1 MTSVAPLLLLLKA
14 SVLLAA
20 ALFAAFALRQAPAAR
35 HHRLWSATFAAVLAL
50 PLLALAM
57 PGLRVPLPAWPAPA
71 AEGPA
76 TPREVAAAV
85 SAAARELTS
94 TPIPPAAAARPHP
107 RAAGERGAAWRP
119 SPRQLLAG
127 VWLAGAAAALGTLLL
142 ALARVRR
149 LAWTAREIGDP
160 AWRQACARIAGQ
172 LGVPRPVRVLASSQ
186 VVTPMA
192 GGILRPTVFVPEAA
206 EGWSDELRDVVL
218 AHEIA
223 HLASRDPLRHLV
235 ARLAFTLY
243 WFHPLAWLAAR
254 RAVAACEQAC
264 DEAVLALGVRPSTYA
279 GALLHFA
286 DTAPRRLAG
295 TALPIVRRSFLEAR
309 LVAIL
314 TSRERPATRRGAL
327 LPVAGVAALTLC
339 LAALQPLSERT
350 SGAGSLRMAALPTAA
365 AREAVL
371 APAPGAVA
379 AVAARLAA
387 LPFAAPP
394 AGALPASAAT
404 AAPSASAEPC
414 WQERAGGRDFTGSM
428 STTDRDGITIVQERV
443 GRLGSDRIVQRSF
456 GGLRVCAL
464 AEDLRGDDDAR
475 PSAWAARATRLVLET
490 RREGDERRMEIAGGR
505 VTWSVNGAAR
515 PVDAD
520 AEAWRERLL
529 ALLDATWDLAQ
540 LHGRVSSL
548 RGEISSIYGQ
558 RSGLLGEISSLRG
571 QVSALRGQISAVRG
585 EESGLRGQISSI
597 RGQESALRGAISA
610 ERGAISTLNASGDRD
625 AERVRAHEAEIR
637 RLEAE
642 IARYDADA
650 RAREVERR
658 IEAQN
663 TEQRVAA
670 IERQIREIEV
680 EGRVAAV
687 ERRIAGLDVERRVAA
702 IERQIAA
709 LDADRRGREMEAR
722 IDQAL
727 ERLRAVLGRR

>member
-1 MTSVAPLLLLLKA
+1 MTNGVPVLLLLKA
-14 SVLLAA
+14 SVVLAA
-20 ALFAAFALRQAPAAR
+20 ALLAACALRQAPAAR

-57 PGLRVPLPAWPAPA
+57 PGLRVPIPSWPAPA
-71 AEGPA
+71 ADTPA
-76 TPREVAAAV
+76 APREIPIAPT
-85 SAAARELTS
+85 LTFERAS
-94 TPIPPAAAARPHP
+94 TTIPPAAAALSQPGVAR
-107 RAAGERGAAWRP
+107 ESETAWRP
-119 SPRQLLAG
+119 SPRRLLAG
-127 VWLAGAAAALGTLLL
+127 VWLAGALAALGTLAL

-149 LAWTAREIGDP
+149 LASTAREIGDP

-172 LGVPRPVRVLASSQ
+172 LGVSRPVRVLASSR
-186 VVTPMA
+186 VVTPLA
-192 GGILRPTVFVPEAA
+192 GGVLRPTVFVPETA

-223 HLASRDPLRHLV
+223 HLANRDPLRHLV

-314 TSRERPATRRGAL
+314 TSRERSATRRGAL

-339 LAALQPLSERT
+339 LAALQPLATART
-350 SGAGSLRMAALPTAA
+350 S
-365 AREAVL
+365 
-371 APAPGAVA
+371 APGAPP
-379 AVAARLAA
+379 RLAKAPPAAGAQQPVLASAPGAAAA
-387 LPFAAPP
+387 LAIAAPP
-394 AGALPASAAT
+394 AAALPAPD
-404 AAPSASAEPC
+404 AAPSVSAERC
-414 WQERAGGRDFTGSM
+414 WQDHAGGRDFTGSM
-428 STTDRDGITIVQERV
+428 STTERNGVTIVSEQV
-443 GRLGSDRIVQRSF
+443 GRLGSDRIIQHSF
-456 GGLRVCAL
+456 GDLRVCAL

-475 PSAWAARATRLVLET
+475 PSAWAGRAARLVLET
-490 RREGDERRMEIAGGR
+490 QREGDVRRMEITGGR
-505 VTWSVNGAAR
+505 VAWSVNGAAR

-529 ALLDATWDLAQ
+529 ALLDATWDLTQ
-540 LHGRVSSL
+540 LRGRVSSL
-548 RGEISSIYGQ
+548 RGQISSIYGQ
-558 RSGLLGEISSLRG
+558 RSSLLGEISSLRG
-571 QVSALRGQISAVRG
+571 QVSSLRGQIASLRGVESSLRG
-585 EESGLRGQISSI
+585 EISSI
-597 RGQESALRGAISA
+597 RGHESSLRGAISS
-610 ERGAISTLNASGDRD
+610 ERGAISSLAAGGDRD

-650 RAREVERR
+650 RVREVERR
-658 IEAQN
+658 IDALN

-670 IERQIREIEV
+670 VERQLREFEV
-680 EGRVAAV
+680 EGRVAGV
-687 ERRIAGLDVERRVAA
+687 ERRIAGLDVEGRVAA

-709 LDADRRGREMEAR
+709 LDADRRGRELEAR
-722 IDQAL
+722 MEQAL
-727 ERLRAVLGRR
+727 ERLRAVLGRP